1 MSEPIL
7 EVRHL
12 GKSFGRHEVLCD
24 VDEFI
29 VLFLIQRLRLPKSRS
44 ILFFSFYK
52 IFIYS

>member
-24 VDEFI
+24 VDFSVCISDFCFI
-29 VLFLIQRLRLPKSRS
+29 HSQ
-44 ILFFSFYK
+44 
-52 IFIYS
+52 YSG